1 MSLPALTPL
10 LPTLPA
16 AAQPSD
22 RQPPVPPV
30 ELPDEMSTRDAV
42 DDRGRA
48 TFTPRGEESAELSD
62 ALRRGQSASS
72 ARLAGALIVRGTTQT
87 AQSSPEANVRRNSLM
102 PSPAGINP
110 RLLAMAMTQPIIQSL
125 LADWSEGRTVRL
137 SVPSSP
143 ARPEVLAQALAQ
155 AITAPL
161 SKAIIAVG
169 MRQHGVSLAAPEAWR
184 LESGVGALDLLQI
197 DQIDHHDIPRA
208 PLPLNNSGPIQPNA
222 TVIPELTG
230 SHQVLRTAS
239 SDNPPAAPHPGVAS
253 QLTAPVGSEGPES
266 QALPLQQSVQASIST
281 QLPPGPNLTLSLT
294 VLPLPMY
301 LGEQMAAQA
310 QQSRLAP
317 PVDPETDPRSRRQG
331 RRQDGGELGVPSV
344 SRAGRMLRGQIDL
357 GARGLLN
364 FEIRSLNGRFS
375 VALGATA
382 DLGAAAEPGL
392 PALEAALQSLPGF
405 TELHW
410 NG

>member
-22 RQPPVPPV
+22 RQPPLPPV

-48 TFTPRGEESAELSD
+48 TFTPRAGESAELSD
-62 ALRRGQSASS
+62 GLRRGQSAAS
-72 ARLAGALIVRGTTQT
+72 ARLPSALTVRGTTQT
-87 AQSSPEANVRRNSLM
+87 SQASPEVNSRRSRLV

-137 SVPSSP
+137 SVPASP
-143 ARPEVLAQALAQ
+143 ARPELLAQALAQ

-169 MRQHGVSLAAPEAWR
+169 MRQHGVSLAAPEAFR
-184 LESGVGALDLLQI
+184 LDPGVGALDLLRV
-197 DQIDHHDIPRA
+197 DHHEIPRA
-208 PLPLNNSGPIQPNA
+208 PLPSNDSPAIQANT
-222 TVIPELTG
+222 TVTPELTG
-230 SHQVLRTAS
+230 SLQGTRMVLP
-239 SDNPPAAPHPGVAS
+239 DNPQAALHPGGLES
-253 QLTAPVGSEGPES
+253 QLAAPVGSESPEF
-266 QALPLQQSVQASIST
+266 QALPIQQSVQGST
-281 QLPPGPNLTLSLT
+281 PTQFPPGSNLTLSLT

-310 QQSRLAP
+310 PQSRLAP
-317 PVDPETDPRSRRQG
+317 PADPETDPSSRRQG
-331 RRQDGGELGVPSV
+331 RRQDGEEMSASSV

-357 GARGLLN
+357 GTRGLLN

>member
-1 MSLPALTPL
+1 MSLPALTPF

-22 RQPPVPPV
+22 RQPPLPPV

-48 TFTPRGEESAELSD
+48 TFTPRAEESAELSD
-62 ALRRGQSASS
+62 WLRRGQSAAS
-72 ARLAGALIVRGTTQT
+72 ARLAGALTVRGTTQMSE
-87 AQSSPEANVRRNSLM
+87 ASPEVNARRSRLV

-137 SVPSSP
+137 SVPASP
-143 ARPEVLAQALAQ
+143 ARPELLAQALAQ

-169 MRQHGVSLAAPEAWR
+169 MRQHGVSLAAPEA
-184 LESGVGALDLLQI
+184 LHFKPDDGALDLLRV
-197 DQIDHHDIPRA
+197 DHKEVPRA
-208 PLPLNNSGPIQPNA
+208 TLPSNESRAKQPNT
-222 TVIPELTG
+222 TVTPELTG
-230 SHQVLRTAS
+230 SLQVPRMGS
-239 SDNPPAAPHPGVAS
+239 PDNPQTVPHPGGLAP
-253 QLTAPVGSEGPES
+253 QLTALVGSESPEFQS
-266 QALPLQQSVQASIST
+266 LPIQQPVQGST
-281 QLPPGPNLTLSLT
+281 PTQSPPGPSLTLSLT
-294 VLPLPMY
+294 VLPLPVY

-317 PVDPETDPRSRRQG
+317 PADPETDPRSRRQG
-331 RRQDGGELGVPSV
+331 RRQDGGEMSVSSV

-357 GARGLLN
+357 GTRGLLN

-382 DLGAAAEPGL
+382 DLGVAAEPGL

>member
-16 AAQPSD
+16 SAQPSD
-22 RQPPVPPV
+22 RQPPLPPV
-30 ELPDEMSTRDAV
+30 ELPDEMSIRDAV

-48 TFTPRGEESAELSD
+48 TFTPQAEESAELSD
-62 ALRRGQSASS
+62 GLRRGQSAAS
-72 ARLAGALIVRGTTQT
+72 ARLAGALTVRGTTQT
-87 AQSSPEANVRRNSLM
+87 SQASPEVNARRSRLM

-137 SVPSSP
+137 SVPASP
-143 ARPEVLAQALAQ
+143 ARPELLAQALAQ

-161 SKAIIAVG
+161 SKAIIAIG

-184 LESGVGALDLLQI
+184 LEPSVGALDLLQI
-197 DQIDHHDIPRA
+197 DHSDISRA
-208 PLPLNNSGPIQPNA
+208 PLPSNVSPAIQPN
-222 TVIPELTG
+222 TMVTPDLTG
-230 SHQVLRTAS
+230 AFQVPRMAS
-239 SDNPPAAPHPGVAS
+239 PDNPQAAPHPGGFTS
-253 QLTAPVGSEGPES
+253 ELTAAAGSESAEF
-266 QALPLQQSVQASIST
+266 QALPIQQSVQGST
-281 QLPPGPNLTLSLT
+281 PAQFAPGPNLTLSLT
-294 VLPLPMY
+294 VLPLPVY

-317 PVDPETDPRSRRQG
+317 PADPETDPRSRRQG
-331 RRQDGGELGVPSV
+331 RRQDDGEMSVSSV

-357 GARGLLN
+357 GTRGLLN

>member
-22 RQPPVPPV
+22 RQPPLPPV

-48 TFTPRGEESAELSD
+48 TFTPRAEESAELSD
-62 ALRRGQSASS
+62 WLRRGQSAAS
-72 ARLAGALIVRGTTQT
+72 ARLAGALTVRGTTQMSE
-87 AQSSPEANVRRNSLM
+87 ASPEVNARRSRLV

-125 LADWSEGRTVRL
+125 LADWSDGRTVRL
-137 SVPSSP
+137 SVPASP
-143 ARPEVLAQALAQ
+143 ARPERLAQALAQ

-169 MRQHGVSLAAPEAWR
+169 MRQHRVSLAAPEAWR
-184 LESGVGALDLLQI
+184 LEPGVGALDLLRV
-197 DQIDHHDIPRA
+197 DHKEAPRA
-208 PLPLNNSGPIQPNA
+208 PLPSNDSRAIQPN
-222 TVIPELTG
+222 TTMTPEPTG
-230 SHQVLRTAS
+230 SLQVPRMVS
-239 SDNPPAAPHPGVAS
+239 PDNPQATPHPGGLAS
-253 QLTAPVGSEGPES
+253 QLTALVGSESPEF
-266 QALPLQQSVQASIST
+266 QALPIQQSVQGST
-281 QLPPGPNLTLSLT
+281 PTQSPPGPSLTLSLT
-294 VLPLPMY
+294 VLPLPVY

-310 QQSRLAP
+310 QQSRGAP
-317 PVDPETDPRSRRQG
+317 PADPETEPRSRRQG
-331 RRQDGGELGVPSV
+331 RRQDDGEMSVSSV

-357 GARGLLN
+357 GTRGLLN

-375 VALGATA
+375 VVLGATA
-382 DLGAAAEPGL
+382 DLGSAAEPGL
-392 PALEAALQSLPGF
+392 PALEAALQGLPGF

>member
-1 MSLPALTPL
+1 
-10 LPTLPA
+10 
-16 AAQPSD
+16 
-22 RQPPVPPV
+22 
-30 ELPDEMSTRDAV
+30 
-42 DDRGRA
+42 
-48 TFTPRGEESAELSD
+48 
-62 ALRRGQSASS
+62 
-72 ARLAGALIVRGTTQT
+72 
-87 AQSSPEANVRRNSLM
+87 M

-137 SVPSSP
+137 SVPASP
-143 ARPEVLAQALAQ
+143 ARPELLAQALAQ

-169 MRQHGVSLAAPEAWR
+169 MRQHGVSLAAPEAFR
-184 LESGVGALDLLQI
+184 LDPGAGALDLLR
-197 DQIDHHDIPRA
+197 IDHHEIPRA
-208 PLPLNNSGPIQPNA
+208 PLPSNDSPAIQANT
-222 TVIPELTG
+222 TVTPELTG
-230 SHQVLRTAS
+230 SLQGTRMVLP
-239 SDNPPAAPHPGVAS
+239 DNPQAALHPGGLES
-253 QLTAPVGSEGPES
+253 QLAAPVGSESPEF
-266 QALPLQQSVQASIST
+266 QALPIQQSVQGST
-281 QLPPGPNLTLSLT
+281 PTQFPPGSNLTLSLT

-310 QQSRLAP
+310 PQSRLAP
-317 PVDPETDPRSRRQG
+317 PADPETDPSSRRQG
-331 RRQDGGELGVPSV
+331 RRQDGEEMSASSV

-357 GARGLLN
+357 GTRGLLN

>member
-22 RQPPVPPV
+22 RQPPLPPV

-48 TFTPRGEESAELSD
+48 TFTPRAGESAELSD
-62 ALRRGQSASS
+62 GLRRGQSAAS
-72 ARLAGALIVRGTTQT
+72 ARLPGALTVRGTTQT
-87 AQSSPEANVRRNSLM
+87 SQASPEVNSRKSRLV

-137 SVPSSP
+137 SVPASP
-143 ARPEVLAQALAQ
+143 ARPELLAQALAQ

-169 MRQHGVSLAAPEAWR
+169 MRQHGVSLAAPEAFR
-184 LESGVGALDLLQI
+184 LDPGVGALDLLRV
-197 DQIDHHDIPRA
+197 DHHEIPRA
-208 PLPLNNSGPIQPNA
+208 PLLSDDSPAIQANA
-222 TVIPELTG
+222 TVTPELTG
-230 SHQVLRTAS
+230 SLQGTRMVS
-239 SDNPPAAPHPGVAS
+239 PDNPQAALHPGGLES
-253 QLTAPVGSEGPES
+253 QLAAPVGSESPEF
-266 QALPLQQSVQASIST
+266 QALPIQQSVQGST
-281 QLPPGPNLTLSLT
+281 PTQFPPGSNLTLSLT

-310 QQSRLAP
+310 PQSRLAP
-317 PVDPETDPRSRRQG
+317 PADPETDPRSRRQG
-331 RRQDGGELGVPSV
+331 RRQDGGEMSV
-344 SRAGRMLRGQIDL
+344 SSISRPGRMLRGQIDL
-357 GARGLLN
+357 GTRGLLN

-382 DLGAAAEPGL
+382 DLGATAEPGL

>member
-22 RQPPVPPV
+22 RQPPLPPV
-30 ELPDEMSTRDAV
+30 ELPDETSSRDAV

-48 TFTPRGEESAELSD
+48 TFTPRAGESAELSD
-62 ALRRGQSASS
+62 WLRRGQSGAS
-72 ARLAGALIVRGTTQT
+72 ARLAGALTVRGTTQMSE
-87 AQSSPEANVRRNSLM
+87 ASPEVNARRSRLV

-110 RLLAMAMTQPIIQSL
+110 RLLAMAMTQPIIESL

-137 SVPSSP
+137 SVPASP
-143 ARPEVLAQALAQ
+143 ARPELLAQALAQ

-169 MRQHGVSLAAPEAWR
+169 MRQHRVSLAAPEAWR
-184 LESGVGALDLLQI
+184 LEPGVGALDLLQI
-197 DQIDHHDIPRA
+197 DHNELPRA
-208 PLPLNNSGPIQPNA
+208 PLPSNDSRPIQLST
-222 TVIPELTG
+222 TVTPDHTG
-230 SHQVLRTAS
+230 ALQVPRMGS
-239 SDNPPAAPHPGVAS
+239 PDNPHAKPHPGGLAS
-253 QLTAPVGSEGPES
+253 QLNAVAGLENPEF
-266 QALPLQQSVQASIST
+266 QALPIQQSVQSST
-281 QLPPGPNLTLSLT
+281 PTQFAPGPNLTLSLT
-294 VLPLPMY
+294 VLPLPVY

-317 PVDPETDPRSRRQG
+317 PADPETEPRSRRQG
-331 RRQDGGELGVPSV
+331 RRKDDGEMSVSSV
-344 SRAGRMLRGQIDL
+344 SRGGRMLRGQIDL
-357 GARGLLN
+357 GTRGLLN

-382 DLGAAAEPGL
+382 DLGSSAEPGL
-392 PALEAALQSLPGF
+392 PALEAALQGLPGF

>member
-22 RQPPVPPV
+22 RQPPLPPV

-48 TFTPRGEESAELSD
+48 TFTPRAGESAELSD
-62 ALRRGQSASS
+62 GLHRGQSAAS
-72 ARLAGALIVRGTTQT
+72 ARLPSALTVRGTTQT
-87 AQSSPEANVRRNSLM
+87 SQASPEVNSRRSRLV

-125 LADWSEGRTVRL
+125 LANWSEGRTVRL
-137 SVPSSP
+137 SVPASP
-143 ARPEVLAQALAQ
+143 ARPELLAQALAQ

-169 MRQHGVSLAAPEAWR
+169 MRQHGVSLAAPEAFR
-184 LESGVGALDLLQI
+184 LDPGVGALDLLRV
-197 DQIDHHDIPRA
+197 DHHEIPRA
-208 PLPLNNSGPIQPNA
+208 PLPSNDSPAIQANT
-222 TVIPELTG
+222 TVTPELTG
-230 SHQVLRTAS
+230 SLQGTRMVLP
-239 SDNPPAAPHPGVAS
+239 DNPQAALHPGGLES
-253 QLTAPVGSEGPES
+253 QLAAPVGSESPEF
-266 QALPLQQSVQASIST
+266 QALPIQQSVQGST
-281 QLPPGPNLTLSLT
+281 PTQFPPGSNLTLSLT

-310 QQSRLAP
+310 PQSRLAP
-317 PVDPETDPRSRRQG
+317 PADPETDPSSRRQG
-331 RRQDGGELGVPSV
+331 RRQDGEEMSASSV

-357 GARGLLN
+357 GTRGLLN